1 MRTKAPVKP
10 SQPTSGDMRR
20 EGGGQ
25 MGRAEMREVGSR
37 L

>member
-1 MRTKAPVKP
+1 MRTKVPVKA

-25 MGRAEMREVGSR
+25 VGTTEAREVGR
-37 L
+37 GL